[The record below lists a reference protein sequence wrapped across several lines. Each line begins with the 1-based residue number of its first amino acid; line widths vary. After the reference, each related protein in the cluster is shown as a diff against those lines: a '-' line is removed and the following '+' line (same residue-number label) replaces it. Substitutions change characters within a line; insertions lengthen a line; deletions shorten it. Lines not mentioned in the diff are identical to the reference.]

1 MAIPGGGR
9 RAGGGGGGRGGGRG
23 RGRGRGAP
31 PPDAF
36 ALTGE
41 ERLQKFLSH
50 AGLDSRRQCEQ
61 MILDGRVRVNG
72 KMVKELG
79 VKVSLFFWGGGGG
92 YSHRAHT

>member
-1 MAIPGGGR
+1 MAMPGGRGR
-9 RAGGGGGGRGGGRG
+9 GEGGQQGGRGGGRG
-23 RGRGRGAP
+23 RGTP

-36 ALTGE
+36 ALGAE
-41 ERLQKFLSH
+41 ERLQKFMSH

-79 VKVSLFFWGGGGG
+79 VKVCGWVGGGGG
-92 YSHRAHT
+92 VGIRGATKT

>member
-1 MAIPGGGR
+1 MAMPGAGGR
-9 RAGGGGGGRGGGRG
+9 RGGGGGRGGGRG
-23 RGRGRGAP
+23 RGRGRGVP

-36 ALTGE
+36 ALTGD

-72 KMVKELG
+72 KMAKELG
-79 VKVSLFFWGGGGG
+79 IKVGGW
-92 YSHRAHT
+92 